1 MPDEARYCFSCG
13 SDLSGGGVATVVQ
26 PRDVTAELQ
35 DRLTHVLNGR
45 YVVKKLLGA
54 GGMGA
59 VFLADDLTLERTVAI
74 KVLRPT
80 CRAMSAWSRAFSAR
94 PRPRPS
100 WTIATSSPFTG
111 SRARADCT
119 TSS

>member
-59 VFLADDLTLERTVAI
+59 R
-74 KVLRPT
+74 
-80 CRAMSAWSRAFSAR
+80 
-94 PRPRPS
+94 
-100 WTIATSSPFTG
+100 
-111 SRARADCT
+111 
-119 TSS
+119 